1 MLGMRAHGAGPR
13 SAAPYGWS
21 RSPDTA
27 RSSPAPSVAIE
38 DAIVELMQRAKIE
51 AIKRQTS
58 FEALVAEGLRA
69 MLARQKEEA

>member
-1 MLGMRAHGAGPR
+1 M
-13 SAAPYGWS
+13 
-21 RSPDTA
+21 
-27 RSSPAPSVAIE
+27 PSVAIE

-69 MLARQKEEA
+69 MLARQKEEALRGNGRVYQKPGSRYWHVE

>member
-1 MLGMRAHGAGPR
+1 MRAHGAGPR
-13 SAAPYGWS
+13 SVTPYGWS

>member
-1 MLGMRAHGAGPR
+1 MASAKLFVPPGSVPR
-13 SAAPYGWS
+13 SRIRPLTQT
-21 RSPDTA
+21 TA
-27 RSSPAPSVAIE
+27 
-38 DAIVELMQRAKIE
+38 IE